1 MSSGKSP
8 VLSYNSQHHVVRI
21 ELSRTMALGSSKPP
35 SDLIER
41 ARVKLEKVQSDGLI
55 EFYDIYEDRL
65 ESVWFALRE
74 ASEAS
79 DNLTVS
85 VIFAAGCP
93 VVEGLTVINSDIDKP
108 GVLVSTAGPIDT
120 KKVSMEW
127 VRARILKVAREH
139 FIQDSLFM
147 PHVNSALYR
156 IAAGDTLDKFL
167 IESRTNSHNFSGKEK
182 PFSVFVNRLRSEAVA
197 YIHDLH
203 AMQSGP
209 AIDRLCALVNK
220 AVDKLHS
227 SGSPDL
233 LILKDEIT
241 AAIRAASSGPEQVGI
256 GMPLALLAAMPDLS
270 KTLGKKYLNFSVS
283 EDKMTAFIAEF
294 DPEVYED
301 PEFQITED
309 FIQNQLR
316 KSDLKGH
323 LPEKDM
329 AELIDASRKR
339 ENLDGRVAARGLLP
353 GVGAD
358 PYIHLVYKDAPKVS
372 LDGDIINMRDMQ
384 QRSIVQAG
392 QLVAEIRYLK
402 PEVIGMNV
410 LGQPIQPEPG
420 PSMDVVVGDG
430 ILQLQ
435 PGKFFA
441 ECGGVPQ
448 CDDGNKLS
456 LIKSH
461 VHEGDVNL
469 KSGNIY
475 FDGPVEIKGSVDSG
489 ALVRVKGPVK
499 IYGSI
504 TGGTVISK
512 EPIEVVE
519 SIVTGSQGKVVC
531 STQIKAAFIEN
542 STIECDGSVVVA
554 KSLVSSD
561 VVAGDYIH
569 ALAPD
574 GVIGGGTILCRN
586 MVAAA
591 NIGFT
596 KGARTKFVVGLDH
609 RVVRRTKIREKR
621 LQNLI
626 EAQERYKLE
635 FRELA
640 QKKDGQLTL
649 KHKQLKESLKEK
661 MTNVRPLIEL
671 ATQQLET
678 VKSSMT
684 YNDDALIAA
693 TNVFAANCQVEVG
706 GQGVVL
712 EADTMAVGIS
722 ARKRRDSHL
731 CTFDEIKSEIERKLA
746 GSPVSSPVQAPAAQ
760 MGEAPAAIAAE
771 TGPEPATDTQPQP
784 VPVEAASDAVNEG
797 SPTSELESS
806 DTVVEQSEVSPETQT
821 AEAGNAA
828 TADDTALIDEPSK
841 DNDAESSTA
850 IEDSTPKA
858 S

>member
-1 MSSGKSP
+1 LPSGKSP
-8 VLSYNSQHHVVRI
+8 ALSYNSQHHVVRM
-21 ELSRTMALGSSKPP
+21 ELSRSMALESSKPP
-35 SDLIER
+35 ADLIER
-41 ARVKLEKVQSDGLI
+41 ARTRLEKVQNDGKI
-55 EFYDIYEDRL
+55 EFFEIYEDKL
-65 ESVWFALRE
+65 ESIWFALRDAE
-74 ASEAS
+74 DAADDLKISF
-79 DNLTVS
+79 V
-85 VIFAAGCP
+85 FAAGSP
-93 VVEGLTVINSDIDKP
+93 VIEGLSVINSDIDKP
-108 GVLVSTAGPIDT
+108 GVLISTSGPIDT
-120 KKVSMEW
+120 KKISMEW
-127 VRARILKVAREH
+127 IRARILKVAREH
-139 FIQDSLFM
+139 FIHETLFL
-147 PHVNSALYR
+147 PQVNSALLR

-167 IESRTNSHNFSGKEK
+167 IESRSETANFGGKDK
-182 PFSVFVNRLRSEAVA
+182 PFSVFANKARAEAIA
-197 YIHDLH
+197 YIHDLA
-203 AMQSGP
+203 AMQSDP
-209 AIDRLCALVNK
+209 AIERLCSLVAK
-220 AVDKLHS
+220 AVDKLQS
-227 SGSPDL
+227 AGSIDL
-233 LILKDEIT
+233 IVLKNEMT
-241 AAIRAASSGPEQVGI
+241 AVIRAAGSGPERIGL
-256 GMPLALLAAMPDLS
+256 GMPLAVLAAMPDLS
-270 KTLGKKYLNFSVS
+270 KTLGKKFLNFGVS
-283 EDKMTAFIAEF
+283 DDKMTAFVTEF
-294 DPEVYED
+294 DSEVYED
-301 PEFQITED
+301 AEFQITKE
-309 FIQNQLR
+309 FIQNQIR
-316 KSDLKGH
+316 KSDLKGQVPDKE
-323 LPEKDM
+323 L
-329 AELIDASRKR
+329 AELIDAARKR
-339 ENLDGRVAARGLLP
+339 ENLDGKVAARGLDP
-353 GVGAD
+353 SVGAD

-372 LDGDIINMRDMQ
+372 LDSDMINIRDMQ

-420 PSMDVVVGDG
+420 PAMEVVVGEG
-430 ILQLQ
+430 IQQLQ

-448 CDDGNKLS
+448 CEEGNKLS

-461 VHEGDVNL
+461 IHEGDVNL

-512 EPIEVVE
+512 DPIEVVE
-519 SIVTGSQGKVVC
+519 SIVTGTQGKVIC
-531 STQIKAAFIEN
+531 ATQIKAAFIEN
-542 STIECDGSVVVA
+542 STIECDGSIVVA

-569 ALAPD
+569 ALAAD

-596 KGARTKFVVGLDH
+596 KGARTKFIVGVDH

-635 FRELA
+635 FRELT

-661 MTNVRPLIEL
+661 MTNVRPLIETV
-671 ATQQLET
+671 TQQLESLKT
-678 VKSSMT
+678 SMT
-684 YNDDALIAA
+684 YNEDALIAA

-731 CTFDEIKSEIERKLA
+731 CTYDEIKSEIEKRLA
-746 GSPVSSPVQAPAAQ
+746 GSPVSEVPAPAVQAAAVQ
-760 MGEAPAAIAAE
+760 AAAVPSETTQQPAPAPETGAQAEVAPTPNQTVEATSAGDAESPAQATAEPSQKASAAE
-771 TGPEPATDTQPQP
+771 TD
-784 VPVEAASDAVNEG
+784 AASVNETA
-797 SPTSELESS
+797 SQ
-806 DTVVEQSEVSPETQT
+806 VT
-821 AEAGNAA
+821 AEQ
-828 TADDTALIDEPSK
+828 TEEADPVVQ
-841 DNDAESSTA
+841 ESA
-850 IEDSTPKA
+850 PKA

>member
-1 MSSGKSP
+1 MPAGKSP
-8 VLSYNSQHHVVRI
+8 SLSYNSQHHIVRI
-21 ELSRTMALGSSKPP
+21 ELSRAMALESSKPP
-35 SDLIER
+35 ANLIER
-41 ARVKLEKVQSDGLI
+41 ARTRLEKVQNDGKI
-55 EFYDIYEDRL
+55 EFFEIYEDKL
-65 ESVWFALRE
+65 ESIWFALRDAE
-74 ASEAS
+74 DAADDLKISFA
-79 DNLTVS
+79 
-85 VIFAAGCP
+85 FAAGSP
-93 VVEGLTVINSDIDKP
+93 VIEGLSVINSDIDKP
-108 GVLVSTAGPIDT
+108 GVLISTSGPIDT
-120 KKVSMEW
+120 KKISMEW
-127 VRARILKVAREH
+127 IRARILKVAREH
-139 FIQDSLFM
+139 FIHETLFI
-147 PHVNSALYR
+147 PQVNAALLR

-167 IESRTNSHNFSGKEK
+167 IESRSEAPTLSGKDK
-182 PFSVFVNRLRSEAVA
+182 PFSVFANKVRAEAVA
-197 YIHDLH
+197 YIHDLT
-203 AMQSGP
+203 AMQSDP
-209 AIDRLCALVNK
+209 AIERLCSLVAK

-227 SGSPDL
+227 AGSPDL
-233 LILKDEIT
+233 IILKDEIT
-241 AAIRAASSGPEQVGI
+241 AVIRAAGSGPERIGV
-256 GMPLALLAAMPDLS
+256 GMPLAVLAAMPDLS
-270 KTLGKKYLNFSVS
+270 KTLGKKFLSFGLSD
-283 EDKMTAFIAEF
+283 DKMTAFVTEF

-301 PEFQITED
+301 SEFQITKE

-316 KSDLKGH
+316 KSDLKGQV
-323 LPEKDM
+323 PAK
-329 AELIDASRKR
+329 ELTELSDAARKR
-339 ENLDGRVAARGLLP
+339 ENLDGKIAARGLDP
-353 GVGAD
+353 SVGAD

-372 LDGDIINMRDMQ
+372 LDSDMINIRDMQ
-384 QRSIVQAG
+384 QRSIVHAG

-402 PEVIGMNV
+402 PEVIGLNI
-410 LGQPIQPEPG
+410 LGQPIQPERG
-420 PSMDVVVGDG
+420 PALEVVVGEG
-430 ILQLQ
+430 IQQLQ

-448 CDDGNKLS
+448 CEEGNKLS

-512 EPIEVVE
+512 DPIEVVE
-519 SIVTGSQGKVVC
+519 SIVTGTQGKVIC
-531 STQIKAAFIEN
+531 ATQVKAAFIEN
-542 STIECDGSVVVA
+542 STIECDGSIVVA

-569 ALAPD
+569 ALAAD

-596 KGARTKFVVGLDH
+596 KGARTKFIVGVDH

-635 FRELA
+635 FRELT
-640 QKKDGQLTL
+640 QKKDSQLTL

-661 MTNVRPLIEL
+661 MTNVRPLIE
-671 ATQQLET
+671 AVTQQLEILKT
-678 VKSSMT
+678 SMT
-684 YNDDALIAA
+684 YNEDALIAA

-706 GQGVVL
+706 GQGVIL

-731 CTFDEIKSEIERKLA
+731 CTYDEIKAEIERKLA
-746 GSPVSSPVQAPAAQ
+746 GSPVSEAPAPAAQ
-760 MGEAPAAIAAE
+760 AEVAAEPSQTAQVTSAGVDQSPAQVTAENTVTSSEPTGEASQTASSVDTDTAAVDEPASQVAAE
-771 TGPEPATDTQPQP
+771 QTDEADP
-784 VPVEAASDAVNEG
+784 VAQ
-797 SPTSELESS
+797 ES
-806 DTVVEQSEVSPETQT
+806 
-821 AEAGNAA
+821 A
-828 TADDTALIDEPSK
+828 
-841 DNDAESSTA
+841 
-850 IEDSTPKA
+850 PKA

>member
-1 MSSGKSP
+1 MPSGKSP
-8 VLSYNSQHHVVRI
+8 SLSYNSQQHVVRI
-21 ELSRTMALGSSKPP
+21 ELSRSTALQSSRPP

-41 ARVKLEKVQSDGLI
+41 ARAKLEKVQNEGKI
-55 EFYDIYEDRL
+55 EFFEIYEDKL

-74 ASEAS
+74 ADNVS
-79 DNLTVS
+79 DDLTVS
-85 VIFAAGCP
+85 FTFAAGSP
-93 VVEGLTVINSDIDKP
+93 TIEGLTIVNSDIEKP
-108 GVLVSTAGPIDT
+108 GVLISTVGPIDA
-120 KKVSMEW
+120 KKISMEW
-127 VRARILKVAREH
+127 IRARILKVARDH
-139 FIQDSLFM
+139 FIHETLFF
-147 PHVNSALYR
+147 PHMESALLR

-167 IESRTNSHNFSGKEK
+167 IESRSDEPQFSSKDK
-182 PFSVFVNRLRSEAVA
+182 PFSVFANKVRFESVA
-197 YIHDLH
+197 YIHDLN
-203 AMQSGP
+203 AMQSDP
-209 AIDRLCALVNK
+209 AIERLCVLVGK
-220 AVDKLHS
+220 AIDKLQS
-227 SGSPDL
+227 AGSPDL
-233 LILKDEIT
+233 IILKNEMT
-241 AAIRAASSGPEQVGI
+241 AAIRAASSGPERIGF

-270 KTLGKKYLNFSVS
+270 KTLGKKFLNFAVS
-283 EDKMTAFIAEF
+283 DDKMTATITDF
-294 DPEVYED
+294 DLEVYED
-301 PEFQITED
+301 AEFQVSKE

-316 KSDLKGH
+316 KSDLKGQ
-323 LPEKDM
+323 LPDKEI
-329 AELIDASRKR
+329 AELIEASRKR
-339 ENLDGRVAARGLLP
+339 ENLDGRVAGRGVAA

-358 PYIHLVYKDAPKVS
+358 PYIHLVYKDAPKIS
-372 LDGDIINMRDMQ
+372 LDGDLVNIRDMQ
-384 QRSIVQAG
+384 QRSIVSAG

-420 PSMDVVVGDG
+420 PAMDVIVGEG
-430 ILQLQ
+430 IKQLQ

-448 CDDGNKLS
+448 CEEGNKLS

-531 STQIKAAFIEN
+531 STQVKAAFIEN
-542 STIECDGSVVVA
+542 STIECDGSIVVA
-554 KSLVSSD
+554 KSLVSSE

-569 ALAPD
+569 ALAAD
-574 GVIGGGTILCRN
+574 GVIGGGTIMCRN

-591 NIGFT
+591 NIGFA
-596 KGARTKFVVGLDH
+596 KGARTKFIVGVDH
-609 RVVRRTKIREKR
+609 RIVRRTKIREKR

-635 FRELA
+635 FRELT
-640 QKKDGQLTL
+640 QKKDSQLTL

-661 MTNVRPLIEL
+661 MANVRPLIETV
-671 ATQQLET
+671 TQQLEILKT
-678 VKSSMT
+678 SMT
-684 YNDDALIAA
+684 YNEDALIAA

-731 CTFDEIKSEIERKLA
+731 CTYDEIKSEIERKLA
-746 GSPVSSPVQAPAAQ
+746 GSPVS
-760 MGEAPAAIAAE
+760 EAPAAANPAPAA
-771 TGPEPATDTQPQP
+771 TSVATQPSPEAQAAPAASTASEGAPAQDQTQVDAASENPASSPQASSQSTAADPPATNDGAAPAQVASQEATEQTEP
-784 VPVEAASDAVNEG
+784 V
-797 SPTSELESS
+797 LQES
-806 DTVVEQSEVSPETQT
+806 
-821 AEAGNAA
+821 A
-828 TADDTALIDEPSK
+828 
-841 DNDAESSTA
+841 
-850 IEDSTPKA
+850 PKA